1 MSIRWIALVTSLVV
15 AASAHALP
23 DEVKAEYSTGA
34 GPVDAAFSDT
44 HRLGVVVNADA
55 STLSLLDTAQPDAGL
70 TSMATCADPTAVV
83 YEGDAFVLACG
94 AGLISRYSVSLG
106 SFPATLST
114 LTDIQLAAVVD
125 LTHLAASGDD
135 AWALSETGWIH
146 HVDLAASTETGDSY
160 YPIDLAD
167 DLGDDDDDD
176 DDDDS
181 AATPTVTAVGMAAAS
196 DSASV
201 VVALDDGWLFDVA
214 LDEEVFTTTLVDSGS
229 ADLVDVVGDGPFYL
243 LDSGG
248 TVMSYEAGSYA
259 VDVLTAVGS
268 GAGLALAEVDG
279 SEVLL
284 VMGDGQLTFVDPST
298 GDGYGAVTVSSGVAV
313 AAATGDGYLMAVD
326 GDADLVQL
334 LTGNPWVRILDAQ
347 PDPVDLEDDVT
358 LTVTS
363 DVAGTLDV
371 LLGGDIDASGADLG
385 PDVTDLTADEETDV
399 VFSAATLADG
409 TSVVYAFVEDG
420 DGLTGRTAIALSTGT
435 NTEIEAPQAFAISAG
450 NAKVSLSWA
459 PVTATDVTISHYLVY
474 FADANFEPDSGDP
487 GYCEDDDG
495 ELCSGFEVTSSAMAF
510 IFDADAADD
519 DDSAADDDDD
529 DDDTVGDDDDTS
541 SGTTTVSTTVEP
553 LTNGTTYYFA
563 VAAVDTDG
571 AMGSFTEVVAAM
583 PQETGGAAWLAGD
596 PGGYGCDG
604 CTVSGTPFGEVAA
617 LGLLLLLGAARRIK
631 R

>member
-34 GPVDAAFSDT
+34 GPVDAAFSDS

-94 AGLISRYSVSLG
+94 DGLIHRYSVSLG
-106 SFPATLST
+106 SFPATLSS
-114 LTDIQLAAVVD
+114 LTDVELAAVVD
-125 LTHLAASGDD
+125 LTHLAVVGDD

-146 HVDLAASTETGDSY
+146 HVDLAASAETGDSY

-176 DDDDS
+176 S
-181 AATPTVTAVGMAAAS
+181 AATPTVTAVGMAAAA
-196 DSASV
+196 DSATV
-201 VVALDDGWLFDVA
+201 VVTLDDGWLFDVA
-214 LDEEVFTTTLVDSGS
+214 LDEEGYTTTLVDTGS
-229 ADLVDVVGDGPFYL
+229 ADLVDVVGEGPFYL

-248 TVMSYEAGSYA
+248 TVMSYEAGSHA
-259 VDVLTAVGS
+259 VEVLTAVTA
-268 GAGLALAEVDG
+268 GAGLTLTEIDG
-279 SEVLL
+279 TEVLV

-298 GDGYGAVTVSSGVAV
+298 GDGYGAVTVSDGVSV
-313 AAATGDGYLMAVD
+313 AAVTGDGYLLAVD
-326 GDADLVQL
+326 GDADLAQL

-347 PDPVDLEDDVT
+347 PDPVDLEGDVT
-358 LTVTS
+358 LTLTS
-363 DVAGTLDV
+363 DVAGTLRV
-371 LLGGDIDASGADLG
+371 LLGGDIDASGSDLG
-385 PDVTDLTADEETDV
+385 QDVTDLTAEEETDV

-420 DGLTGRTAIALSTGT
+420 DGLSGRTAITLSTGT
-435 NTEIEAPQAFAISAG
+435 NTEIDAPQAFAISAG

-459 PVTATDVTISHYLVY
+459 PVTATDVTISHYVVY
-474 FADANFEPDSGDP
+474 FGDADFDPASGDP
-487 GYCEDDDG
+487 GYCEDDD
-495 ELCSGFEVTSSAMAF
+495 ETLCSGFEVTSSAMAF
-510 IFDADAADD
+510 IFDMDAADD
-519 DDSAADDDDD
+519 DDSAADDDDDD

-571 AMGSFTEVVAAM
+571 ATGSFTEVVAAM

-604 CTVSGTPFGEVAA
+604 CTVSGTPFGEFAA
-617 LGLLLLLGAARRIK
+617 LGLLLLLGAVRRIK